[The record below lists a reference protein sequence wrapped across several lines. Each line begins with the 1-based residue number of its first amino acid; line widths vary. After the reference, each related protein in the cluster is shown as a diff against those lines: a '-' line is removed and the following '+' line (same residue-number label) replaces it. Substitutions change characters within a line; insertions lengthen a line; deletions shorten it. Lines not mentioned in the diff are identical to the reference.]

1 MNLKVFISFLFE
13 AELNPRDSETLSI
26 RENKI

>member
-1 MNLKVFISFLFE
+1 MNLKVFINFLFE
-13 AELNPRDSETLSI
+13 AELNPRDSAALFI